1 MKAKKQTL
9 ASLKQ
14 QKEKQNNNLSI
25 INKTI
30 SEDEQISSSDTSN
43 DNDLEMQ
50 ISSINDEIS
59 ELTNDLY
66 TINSFINERDN
77 FSQNLEKTK
86 SEKLSSIEADIMECE
101 SQLKSLSDNDE
112 VYKDYLDK
120 ETIVAYQDGY
130 LNLPSNIIKGAT
142 LEVGSQLG
150 SIVKDSTADSNNYI
164 VQLVIDDK
172 DIADLKVGSAVKL
185 KVNSISYKEYG
196 TIDGEIM
203 RVSADVSI
211 DQETGKSFYIAEASV
226 NKESLKNSKGEE
238 KEIKAGMQCQVQLL
252 KDKKT
257 LFKWI
262 LDRTDLF
269 SK

>member
-1 MKAKKQTL
+1 MRIIFDRNNSIPEPSNRDRAK
-9 ASLKQ
+9 
-14 QKEKQNNNLSI
+14 I
-25 INKTI
+25 II
-30 SEDEQISSSDTSN
+30 
-43 DNDLEMQ
+43 
-50 ISSINDEIS
+50 SINE
-59 ELTNDLY
+59 
-66 TINSFINERDN
+66 
-77 FSQNLEKTK
+77 
-86 SEKLSSIEADIMECE
+86 
-101 SQLKSLSDNDE
+101 LKSHL
-112 VYKDYLDK
+112 
-120 ETIVAYQDGY
+120 I
-130 LNLPSNIIKGAT
+130 T

-164 VQLVIDDK
+164 VQVVIDDK

-257 LFKWI
+257 LFK
-262 LDRTDLF
+262 LL
-269 SK
+269 